1 MGKGRTATG
10 IVFEV
15 AGDSAGRALPVVLLH
30 AGVADRRM
38 WDEVWDE
45 LTADRVVLRLDLR
58 GFGDSNARPI
68 GPLINHVDVLA
79 TMDAVGVRRAHLVG
93 ASVGAG
99 VAVEIGLVE
108 PGRVASLFLVGPGGS
123 LIEHPSEW
131 LSAVWR
137 AEVDAL
143 DSVDLDLAVEANL
156 RAWVDGPDR
165 EPGEVDPEVR
175 ALVGAMQRR
184 AFEVTADWDDVEED
198 ELDPPAFARLA
209 EIAAPTLV
217 LVGEGDGDVI
227 VEIAELVAEEVPDAQ
242 LVRWPGTAHLP
253 SMERPGGFAALARDW
268 FAANDD

>member
-58 GFGDSNARPI
+58 GFGDSIARPI

-99 VAVEIGLVE
+99 VAGGGGALF
-108 PGRVASLFLVGPGGS
+108 GRGRRRPPPLSPPPLRRTSGRGSTGPIANRARSIPRSGRSSGPCSGGHS
-123 LIEHPSEW
+123 
-131 LSAVWR
+131 R
-137 AEVDAL
+137 
-143 DSVDLDLAVEANL
+143 
-156 RAWVDGPDR
+156 
-165 EPGEVDPEVR
+165 
-175 ALVGAMQRR
+175 
-184 AFEVTADWDDVEED
+184 
-198 ELDPPAFARLA
+198 
-209 EIAAPTLV
+209 
-217 LVGEGDGDVI
+217 
-227 VEIAELVAEEVPDAQ
+227 
-242 LVRWPGTAHLP
+242 
-253 SMERPGGFAALARDW
+253 
-268 FAANDD
+268 